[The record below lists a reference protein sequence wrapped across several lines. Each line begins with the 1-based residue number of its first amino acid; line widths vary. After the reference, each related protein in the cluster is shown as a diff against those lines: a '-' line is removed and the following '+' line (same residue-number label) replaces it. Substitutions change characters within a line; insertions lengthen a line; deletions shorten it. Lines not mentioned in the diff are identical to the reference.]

1 MRIAA
6 FRAARLCARAGERR
20 LIINTVKDTSAP
32 KASVIIVNYNG
43 GDWLA
48 RCVRALAAQSEASF
62 EAFIVDNG
70 SQDSSLE
77 SLPELDARFEI
88 VRVGENLG
96 FAAANNLAASKARA
110 DYLVMLNPDAF
121 ARSDWLENLLAEVTS
136 PHITMV
142 GSTQF
147 MALEPDM
154 LDGLGDFY
162 HASGLAWRAGFG
174 HPASAAPTVSSEA
187 FAPCGAGALYHR
199 ETYLRLGGYDERFF
213 CYHEDVDLGY
223 RMRLAGGR
231 CVQSANA
238 IIDHVSSG
246 ISGRASDFAVY
257 HGTRNRIWTFFKNTP
272 LPLLLLLLPAHIA
285 LNLFVLFWAGL
296 RSGRFKPTFRG
307 IQDGV
312 AGLSDVWQSRRE
324 VQATRIIPISDVARM
339 LTWSVQPVRK
349 RAVPNYHPHVLDE

>member
-1 MRIAA
+1 MA
-6 FRAARLCARAGERR
+6 
-20 LIINTVKDTSAP
+20 
-32 KASVIIVNYNG
+32 
-43 GDWLA
+43 
-48 RCVRALAAQSEASF
+48 ALAAQSETAF

-70 SQDSSLE
+70 SSDGSLD
-77 SLPELDARFEI
+77 SLPPLDGRFDI
-88 VRVGENLG
+88 IRAGQNLG
-96 FAAANNLAASKARA
+96 FAAANNLAANKARA

-121 ARSDWLENLLAEVTS
+121 ARVDWLENLLAEVS
-136 PHITMV
+136 APEITMV
-142 GSTQF
+142 GSTQY

-174 HPASAAPTVSSEA
+174 HPASRALAAAIHA

-223 RMRLAGGR
+223 RMRLAGGL
-231 CVQSANA
+231 CVQSSRA

-272 LPLLLLLLPAHIA
+272 LALLILLLPAHISV
-285 LNLFVLFWAGL
+285 NLFVLFWAGL
-296 RSGRFKPTFRG
+296 RSGRFKPTLRG
-307 IQDGV
+307 II
-312 AGLSDVWQSRRE
+312 AGLSGLADILRSRKA
-324 VQATRIIPISDVARM
+324 VQAGRIIPLSDVARM
-339 LTWSVQPVRK
+339 LTWSVGPVRR
-349 RAVPNYHPHVLDE
+349 RAVPHYRPVVPEE

>member
-1 MRIAA
+1 MA
-6 FRAARLCARAGERR
+6 
-20 LIINTVKDTSAP
+20 
-32 KASVIIVNYNG
+32 
-43 GDWLA
+43 
-48 RCVRALAAQSEASF
+48 ALAAQSETAF

-70 SQDSSLE
+70 SSDGSLD
-77 SLPELDARFEI
+77 SLPPLDGRFEI
-88 VRVGENLG
+88 IRAGKNLG
-96 FAAANNLAASKARA
+96 FAAANNLAAHKARA

-121 ARSDWLENLLAEVTS
+121 ARVDWLERLLAEVTS
-136 PHITMV
+136 PQITMV
-142 GSTQF
+142 GSTQY

-174 HPASAAPTVSSEA
+174 HPASRAPAAAIHA

-223 RMRLAGGR
+223 RMRLAGGL
-231 CVQSANA
+231 CVQSSRA

-272 LPLLLLLLPAHIA
+272 LALLILLLPAHIGV
-285 LNLFVLFWAGL
+285 NLFVLFWAGL
-296 RSGRFKPTFRG
+296 RSGRFKPTLRG
-307 IQDGV
+307 II
-312 AGLSDVWQSRRE
+312 AGLRGLADILRSRKA
-324 VQATRIIPISDVARM
+324 VQAGRIIPLSDVARM
-339 LTWSVQPVRK
+339 LTWSVGPVRR
-349 RAVPNYHPHVLDE
+349 RAVPHYRPVVPEE